1 MENIIEPT
9 MDYDF
14 NHIQLGLPIAQP
26 ASTYLTRIFVNNKSL
41 FIQTPKCVTRNGF
54 VKSGKKIYCDLMFS
68 NTDSIFINWI
78 ENLENKC
85 RELIYSKGEMW
96 FQNKMEKE
104 DIDIAFTSPLRIFK
118 SGSFYL
124 MRVNVKPVVKIFND
138 TNTEVAIENI
148 KPETNLISIVEIVGI
163 KFTSHNFQIEME
175 LKQTMVVS
183 SDPFLDKCLIKTHD
197 TNEKPLA
204 KNACDIDQI
213 VNNILNTHK
222 KKTEEHDVVVESVII
237 EEVKNDIVSSN
248 VEMKHNVEMNNN
260 GIKEDVEEMDI
271 FDEAVQQQE
280 REREQEQQ
288 QLLQVLEPV
297 LEPVLEKQD
306 TNELCEINL
315 DLDLDKLE
323 SITLKKP
330 NHVYQQMYKD
340 IIERAKIS
348 KRDAKS
354 AYLEAKNLKEQYML
368 ISDSDDSYDSDSD
381 NYMDSDNE
389 NY

>member
-1 MENIIEPT
+1 MENIIEPS

-14 NHIQLGLPIAQP
+14 NSIQLGLPIAQP

-85 RELIYSKGEMW
+85 RELIYNKGEMW

-138 TNTEVAIENI
+138 TNTEVAFDNI

-163 KFTSHNFQIEME
+163 KFTTHNFQIEME

-183 SDPFLDKCLIKTHD
+183 SDPFLDKCLIKTQSVYD
-197 TNEKPLA
+197 NDEKPLA
-204 KNACDIDQI
+204 KNACDINQI

-222 KKTEEHDVVVESVII
+222 KKPEESINVEQVKNNVVEANNVI
-237 EEVKNDIVSSN
+237 EQVKNN
-248 VEMKHNVEMNNN
+248 V
-260 GIKEDVEEMDI
+260 IDVEEEMDV
-271 FDEAVQQQE
+271 FDKAVQEQEKEQQQE
-280 REREQEQQ
+280 EEQ
-288 QLLQVLEPV
+288 LSQVLEEPI
-297 LEPVLEKQD
+297 LEEPEKQD
-306 TNELCEINL
+306 TNELCEINF
-315 DLDLDKLE
+315 DLDLDNLE

-368 ISDSDDSYDSDSD
+368 ISDSDDSYDSESD